1 MSIHDCNNEIKNK
14 INNKIQ
20 NSHALKGYGKQYNFH
35 TRAVFI
41 RHGRCNVKSACKF
54 VGQI

>member
-1 MSIHDCNNEIKNK
+1 MSIYDCNNEIKNK

-35 TRAVFI
+35 TRAVL
-41 RHGRCNVKSACKF
+41 SAM
-54 VGQI
+54 GDAT